1 MPFKR
6 VYVKKTKPGLGSWD
20 ETKKLEVVQAYILVG
35 QLRLAAATCNVPES
49 TVKVWRATQ
58 WWRDTESELRR
69 SSKLQLSA
77 KLSAVVDK
85 ATDVLKDRVDNGDY
99 VAGKEWIPPGQN
111 CPGYFKPVWNRKP
124 IPAETANKI
133 TTQLID
139 RTLMLEKAATK
150 DTIDDAG
157 LDARLKKLKQEL
169 IGFAKKPQLAK
180 LINEEEVIDA
190 DQRDFHGSETGNSA
204 VVEHPDR
211 QGEDVHGDISS
222 SINSIPVGY
231 GSGLY
236 SDSDT

>member
-6 VYVKKTKPGLGSWD
+6 VYVKKTKPGLGNWD
-20 ETKKLEVVQAYILVG
+20 ETKKLEVLSAYILVG

-49 TVKVWRATQ
+49 TVKVWRASE
-58 WWRDTESELRR
+58 WWRNTESELRR
-69 SSKLQLSA
+69 ASKLQLSA

-85 ATDVLKDRVDNGDY
+85 ATDVLRDRVDNGDY
-99 VAGKEWIPPGQN
+99 VESKTWVPEAGNKPGH
-111 CPGYFKPVWNRKP
+111 FIKDWMRKP

-139 RTLMLEKAATK
+139 RTLMLEKAAQK

-169 IGFAKKPQLAK
+169 IGFAKKPMLAK
-180 LINEEEVIDA
+180 LINEKEVIDA
-190 DQRDFHGSETGNSA
+190 NDR
-204 VVEHPDR
+204 VVYSTEPSSLEVVGQQNER
-211 QGEDVHGDISS
+211 GEDIPGNISS
-222 SINSIPVGY
+222 GGSDIPVGY